1 MSYSRQVGQQQ
12 ARDDTHVTD
21 IGLSLQEPVHLPSAC
36 ALPAALRGCLP
47 AQGHRQAPLKP
58 VSPVHTGGGSMSTP
72 VGTNGAQTTEG
83 DIGKTARE
91 GDNVGST
98 WPFHH
103 LACGWRSVGSSFG
116 GRRGCP
122 GHAANIPQTQPC
134 RAACAVHRGASPRG
148 LCEQEG
154 DLRAVACSLGDGLS
168 CPRERGPQTRL

>member
-1 MSYSRQVGQQQ
+1 MTVPPGAGPPAVSLRPACCPPGPPSCSRTPSDSTE
-12 ARDDTHVTD
+12 ASVTSAHRR
-21 IGLSLQEPVHLPSAC
+21 GPRVH
-36 ALPAALRGCLP
+36 
-47 AQGHRQAPLKP
+47 
-58 VSPVHTGGGSMSTP
+58 P

-83 DIGKTARE
+83 DTGKRARE
-91 GDNVGST
+91 GDSTGST

-103 LACGWRSVGSSFG
+103 LARGWRSVGSSFG

-134 RAACAVHRGASPRG
+134 RATCAVHWGASPRG

-154 DLRAVACSLGDGLS
+154 DPRAVACSLGDGLS